1 MTRVNTRARVAI
13 GSAVL
18 AVAGLGVGLA
28 GPLAVSASAPP
39 SEPTGSEPASS
50 EPASSE
56 PAGSAPELD
65 ADREQVV
72 DAIITLSATEG
83 IPFGRDCVSALVV
96 QLPDADVPLVL
107 ADIQE
112 SSESADSSAAAD
124 TVTMET
130 AIAGTMTVNTISMD
144 TITMDTM
151 TMDTTMG
158 SEAEIS
164 EEGERVGDELLT
176 CIAGDAD
183 PALVGAALEVVATD
197 EETAEVDLACVESVL
212 TALEDESLQAIIDEG
227 SVSAIDDSMDEIG
240 SMASEPGASD
250 PVTGTE
256 VSITAEDP
264 NTFLLFLCIPEFM
277 DMDSMSVETA
287 TADPA
292 SSDPATG
299 DTAAGDSASDS

>member
-1 MTRVNTRARVAI
+1 MTRVNSRARVAI

-28 GPLAVSASAPP
+28 GPLGVSASAPP
-39 SEPTGSEPASS
+39 SEPASSARPTSEPVSS

-56 PAGSAPELD
+56 PTGSAPELD
-65 ADREQVV
+65 ADREQIV
-72 DAIITLSATEG
+72 DAIVTMSEAEN
-83 IPFGRDCVSALVV
+83 IPLDRDCVSALVV

-112 SSESADSSAAAD
+112 SSEFADGAAAATAV
-124 TVTMET
+124 TVTMD
-130 AIAGTMTVNTISMD
+130 SMM
-144 TITMDTM
+144 TMDTM
-151 TMDTTMG
+151 TMDTQPQI
-158 SEAEIS
+158 SDEAEQLG
-164 EEGERVGDELLT
+164 EELIT

-183 PALVGAALEVVATD
+183 AALVSEALEVITAD
-197 EETAEVDLACVESVL
+197 EETADVDLACVQPVL

-227 SVSAIDDSMDEIG
+227 SVSAINDSMDDIG

-256 VSITAEDP
+256 VSITGEDP

-277 DMDSMSVETA
+277 DMDMDMDSMSVDTA
-287 TADPA
+287 TAE
-292 SSDPATG
+292 SAT
-299 DTAAGDSASDS
+299 GDSASDS